1 MKATDILRSE
11 HEVILKVLSAVES
24 IAHGAERDGKLDVV
38 SAEEALEF
46 IRNFADRCHH
56 GKEEDHFFPS
66 LVTRGMPRNV
76 GPIAV
81 MLADHDE
88 GRGFVKRMTSALADV
103 KSSKPG
109 AVAAFAA
116 AAEAYVALMRDHIE
130 KENGV
135 LFPMGDEMLSAQDQA
150 ALLDSFERTEHLDMG
165 AGAHERFLSIA
176 ERLCTRLG
184 VDSAAQAVASVG
196 ACCSHGHKHG

>member
-24 IAHGAERDGKLDVV
+24 IARKAERDRVLDVV
-38 SAEEALEF
+38 SADEALEF

-56 GKEEDHFFPS
+56 GKEEEHFFPS
-66 LVTRGMPRNV
+66 LVLHGMPRNV
-76 GPIAV
+76 GPIGV

-88 GRGFVKRMTSALADV
+88 GRGYVKRMTSALADV

-109 AVAAFAA
+109 AVAEFAT
-116 AAEAYVALMRDHIE
+116 AAEAYVGLMRDHID

-150 ALLDSFERTEHLDMG
+150 ALLVGFERTEHMDMG
-165 AGAHERFLSIA
+165 PGAHERFLSLA
-176 ERLCTRLG
+176 ERLCARFG
-184 VDSAAQAVASVG
+184 IESVQNSAPRAG
-196 ACCSHGHKHG
+196 ACCGHGHRHG